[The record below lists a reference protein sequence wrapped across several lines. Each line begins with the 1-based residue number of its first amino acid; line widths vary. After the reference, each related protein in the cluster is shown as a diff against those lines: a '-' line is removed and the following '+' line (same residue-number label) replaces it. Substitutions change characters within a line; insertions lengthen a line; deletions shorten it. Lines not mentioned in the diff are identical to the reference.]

1 MNMRNFMDAI
11 TGQSETKTE
20 EPKQILAK
28 EGLFKAFLAKDK
40 KPPQSR
46 MNQVSTPRDQK
57 KDVEDWAGPGHFD
70 YRKAPKKS
78 VTKETK

>member
-1 MNMRNFMDAI
+1 MNMRNYMDAV
-11 TGQSETKTE
+11 TGQSETKAE
-20 EPKQILAK
+20 ENKQILAK

-40 KPPQSR
+40 KLSQAR
-46 MNQVSTPRDQK
+46 MNQVSTPKDK
-57 KDVEDWAGPGHFD
+57 KKEAEDWAGPGHFD